1 MDTNEI
7 RQILQSDV
15 YTASIF
21 ADCLPIDW
29 IPNPLPEGRL
39 WVINL
44 GDSNTDG
51 FHWCS
56 LSTLEAPESV
66 FWFNPLGDPPPQ
78 KIIPKLLSAASRIYY
93 ADIPLQSIS
102 TVTCGHLSTLMCLF
116 LARSETPLEAL
127 SHFPTPDSQP
137 YLTVDFFA
145 HQIISALT
153 DLRDKSLINWELFKE
168 P

>member
-7 RQILQSDV
+7 RQILQADA
-15 YTASIF
+15 YTAPIF

-29 IPNPLPEGRL
+29 IPNPLPAGRL

-44 GDSNTDG
+44 GDSSTSG
-51 FHWCS
+51 YHWCT

-66 FWFNPLGDPPPQ
+66 FWFDPYGSPPPNEL
-78 KIIPKLLSAASRIYY
+78 IPKLLTAAPRIFFG
-93 ADIPLQSIS
+93 DIQLQSLS
-102 TVTCGHLSTLMCLF
+102 TVVCGHLSVLMCLF

-127 SHFPTPDSQP
+127 SHFPMPESQP

-145 HQIISALT
+145 HQVISALA
-153 DLRDKSLINWELFKE
+153 DLRDKSFINWNLFKE